1 MPTAVI
7 ERAKT
12 ALPWKRAWLEGA
24 GAAILFS
31 PGILWSQISP
41 AHEDAFHRLMPQNT
55 ITRALALDLLLL
67 SVFGALV
74 ATGIEA
80 LVRWDAA
87 EGRPSRRPLAPLL
100 WTVWLGLLA
109 AEGTSG
115 TIFAQLARW
124 HSLSGIRAFL
134 LVSELLLLLWIFS
147 PLWYRRCVRFVRY
160 GLMLLGLCIFWM
172 VPVLVAHSLEHQPW
186 DRVRFSRPVP
196 PTAAQH
202 RRIVW
207 LLFDG
212 MSYDQM
218 FDHRRP
224 DLLVPNF
231 DKLHQVSV
239 TFSSMGPGG
248 SYTENVIPSVFL
260 GRLIAHVQATTA
272 GSLSYQP
279 NGSDDWEPFDA
290 QDTLFADAK
299 HQGWTTGVSGW
310 FNPYCRMLQSQL
322 DFCSMLLPPFPSH
335 FSRNNSTLRNV
346 LAPVIGDRLSS
357 PAASAPNNGSVLDQ
371 LEFIA
376 PDEAL
381 INNASINFAFI
392 HLPIPHAPNRYNRR
406 TGRLEPNG
414 SYLDNLALS
423 DLVLGRFLKGIQ
435 NSGAADRTTLIV
447 SSDHGWRVWM
457 WRHQIGWTPE
467 DEVASGGGKFD
478 DRPML
483 MVSFPGEQHSG
494 VISRRVP
501 LLNMHAMIEGML
513 AGQIE
518 TRQQLEDWA
527 AQQ

>member
-1 MPTAVI
+1 MATAVI

-12 ALPWKRAWLEGA
+12 ALPWKRCWLEGA
-24 GAAILFS
+24 GTAILFS
-31 PGILWSQISP
+31 PGILWSQLSP
-41 AHEDAFHRLMPQNT
+41 IHEDAFHRLMPQNT
-55 ITRALALDLLLL
+55 ITRALAVDLLLL
-67 SVFGALV
+67 SIFGMLLAI
-74 ATGIEA
+74 GIEA
-80 LVRWDAA
+80 LVRWEAG
-87 EGRPSRRPLAPLL
+87 EGRRSRRPLAPLL
-100 WTVWLGLLA
+100 WAVWLGLLA
-109 AEGTSG
+109 AEGTAG
-115 TIFAQLARW
+115 LMFAQLARW
-124 HSLSGIRAFL
+124 RGVSDVRAFL
-134 LVSELLLLLWIFS
+134 AVSELLLLLWIFS
-147 PLWYRRCVRFVRY
+147 PLWYRRCVRFLRY

-172 VPVLVAHSLEHQPW
+172 LPVLLAHSLEHQPW
-186 DRVRFSRPVP
+186 DHVRFSKPVP

-224 DLLVPNF
+224 DLMVPNF

-239 TFSSMGPGG
+239 TFSNMGPGG

-260 GRLIAHVQATTA
+260 GKLIAHVQATTA
-272 GSLSYQP
+272 GSLNFQQ
-279 NGSDDWEPFDA
+279 NGGDWEPFEEDE
-290 QDTLFADAK
+290 TLFADAK
-299 HQGWTTGVSGW
+299 HQGWTTGVAGW

-335 FSRNNSTLRNV
+335 FSRNNSTFRNV
-346 LAPVIGDRLSS
+346 LAPVIGNWTYPP
-357 PAASAPNNGSVLDQ
+357 PATPKSRDLLDQ

-381 INNASINFAFI
+381 INDSSINLAFV

-406 TGRLEPNG
+406 TARLEPNG

-423 DLVLGRFLKGIQ
+423 DLVLGRFLKDIQ
-435 NSGAADRTTLIV
+435 TSAAADRTTLIV

-457 WRHQIGWTPE
+457 WRRQIGWTPE

-483 MVSFPGEQHSG
+483 MVSFPGEQHSA
-494 VISRRVP
+494 VIGRRIP
-501 LLNMHAMIEGML
+501 LLNMHGMIEDML
-513 AGQIE
+513 AGHIE
-518 TRQQLEDWA
+518 SREQLEDWA
-527 AQQ
+527 VQQ